1 MLYMLKRIRVFVALA
16 ILALVFATTSTAH
29 AATVR
34 SSWVANQI
42 YQYNHP
48 FASQLPQELATKMQ
62 KMAASPFAFYRGT
75 AHIFYRDMQT
85 LPSSAFVNSA
95 TSAIWLEGD
104 MHMQN
109 LGGMRDANGNNVFDT
124 TDFDEGY
131 LGPYVWDLRRMA
143 ISIILAAKENGLSSS
158 DAQDVVR
165 NFLDTYLNKMGDF
178 KGTNDELSYRLE
190 SSNTNGVVNDLIQ
203 KTANDT
209 RSSLLNKYTLINGS
223 GYRVFQTTTE
233 LQPVSSSNYS
243 AIVAGMSS
251 YITSIASSKRYSNS
265 YYTVKDIRLKLGSG
279 TGSLGRYRYY
289 LLIEGPSSANDDDR
303 ILEMKQETSSAVAI
317 AAPGLLPSSVYGY
330 NEGARVALATK
341 AMLSNTD
348 PLVGYTTVN
357 SLYFFLHEKSP
368 YQEDF
373 DYKLLTTK
381 TKFLDAM
388 GYAGKVVAKNH
399 AISDQD
405 YNSAIVSYSVDKQV
419 TDVVGS
425 NTAAFKNEIV
435 NFALDYATQVE
446 YDYASFVDAL
456 NRGVPLY

>member
-1 MLYMLKRIRVFVALA
+1 MFRLKKLTVIAV
-16 ILALVFATTSTAH
+16 LVFAVIILGFPSQTQ
-29 AATVR
+29 AAFSR
-34 SSWVANQI
+34 SSWIENQI

-62 KMAASPFAFYRGT
+62 KMAVSPFAFYRGT
-75 AHIFYRDMQT
+75 AHIFYSDMQT
-85 LPSSAFVNSA
+85 LPSSAFVNSS
-95 TSAIWLEGD
+95 TRAIWLEGD
-104 MHMQN
+104 MHLQN

-124 TDFDEGY
+124 SDFDEGY

-143 ISIILAAKENGLSSS
+143 VSILLAAKENGLSSN

-203 KTANDT
+203 KTAANS
-209 RSSLLNKYTLINGS
+209 RSNFLSKYTLINTS
-223 GYRVFQTTTE
+223 GDRLFQTTSE
-233 LQPVSSSNYS
+233 LQPLSSSTYS
-243 AIVAGMSS
+243 AITAGMSS

-289 LLIEGPSSANDDDR
+289 LLIEGPTSATSDDV

-317 AAPGLLPSSVYGY
+317 AAPELLPSSVYS
-330 NEGARVALATK
+330 NHQGARVSIATK
-341 AMLSNTD
+341 AMLANTD

-357 SLYFFLHEKSP
+357 NLFFFLREKSP

-373 DYKLLTTK
+373 DYKLLTSK
-381 TKFLDAM
+381 SKFLDAM

-399 AISDQD
+399 AISDKD
-405 YNSAIVSYSVDKQV
+405 YNSAIVSYSVDKEV

-425 NTAAFKNEIV
+425 NTSAFKNEIV

-446 YDYASFVDAL
+446 YDYASFVSAL
-456 NRGVPLY
+456 NRGVILY

>member
-1 MLYMLKRIRVFVALA
+1 MFRLKKLTVIAV
-16 ILALVFATTSTAH
+16 LVFAVIILGFPDQTQ
-29 AATVR
+29 AAFSR
-34 SSWVANQI
+34 SSWIENQI

-62 KMAASPFAFYRGT
+62 KMAVSPFAFYRGT
-75 AHIFYRDMQT
+75 AHIFYSDMQT
-85 LPSSAFVNSA
+85 LPSSAFVNLA
-95 TSAIWLEGD
+95 TRAIWLEGD
-104 MHMQN
+104 MHLQN

-124 TDFDEGY
+124 SDFDEGY

-143 ISIILAAKENGLSSS
+143 VSILLAAKENGLSSN

-203 KTANDT
+203 KTAANS
-209 RSSLLNKYTLINGS
+209 RSNFLSKYTLINTS
-223 GYRVFQTTTE
+223 GDRLFQTTSE
-233 LQPVSSSNYS
+233 LQPLSSNTYS
-243 AIVAGMSS
+243 AITTAMSS

-265 YYTVKDIRLKLGSG
+265 YYIVKDIRLKLGSG

-289 LLIEGPSSANDDDR
+289 LLIEGPTSATSDDV
-303 ILEMKQETSSAVAI
+303 ILEMKQETNSTVAI
-317 AAPGLLPSSVYGY
+317 AAPGLLPSSVYS
-330 NEGARVALATK
+330 NHQGARVSLAAK
-341 AMLSNTD
+341 AMLTNTD

-357 SLYFFLHEKSP
+357 NIFFFLREKSP

-373 DYKLLTTK
+373 DYKLLTSK
-381 TKFLDAM
+381 SKFLDAM

-399 AISDQD
+399 AISDKD
-405 YNSAIVSYSVDKQV
+405 YNSAIVSYSVDKEI
-419 TDVVGS
+419 TDVVGN
-425 NTAAFKNEIV
+425 NTSAFKNEIV

-446 YDYASFVDAL
+446 YDYASFVSAL
-456 NRGVPLY
+456 NRGVILY

>member
-1 MLYMLKRIRVFVALA
+1 MFRLKKFTVIA
-16 ILALVFATTSTAH
+16 ILVFAVIILGFPGQTQ
-29 AATVR
+29 AAFSR
-34 SSWVANQI
+34 SSWIENQI

-62 KMAASPFAFYRGT
+62 KMAVSPFAFYRGT
-75 AHIFYRDMQT
+75 AHIFYSDMQT
-85 LPSSAFVNSA
+85 LPSSAFVNSS
-95 TSAIWLEGD
+95 TRAIWLEGD
-104 MHMQN
+104 MHLQN

-124 TDFDEGY
+124 SDFDEGY

-143 ISIILAAKENGLSSS
+143 VSILLAAKENGLSSN

-203 KTANDT
+203 KTAANS
-209 RSSLLNKYTLINGS
+209 RSNFLSKYTLINTS
-223 GYRVFQTTTE
+223 GNRLFQTTAE
-233 LQPVSSSNYS
+233 LQPLSSSTYS
-243 AIVAGMSS
+243 AITTGMSS

-265 YYTVKDIRLKLGSG
+265 YYIVKDIRLKLGSG

-289 LLIEGPSSANDDDR
+289 LLIEGPTSATSDDV
-303 ILEMKQETSSAVAI
+303 ILEMKQETSSTVAI
-317 AAPGLLPSSVYGY
+317 AAPELLPSSVYS
-330 NEGARVALATK
+330 NHQSARVSIATK
-341 AMLSNTD
+341 AMLANTD

-357 SLYFFLHEKSP
+357 NLFFFLREKSP

-373 DYKLLTTK
+373 DYKLLTSK
-381 TKFLDAM
+381 SKFLDAM

-399 AISDQD
+399 AISDKD
-405 YNSAIVSYSVDKQV
+405 YNSAIVSYSVDKEV

-425 NTAAFKNEIV
+425 NTSAFKNEIV

-446 YDYASFVDAL
+446 YDYASFVSAL
-456 NRGVPLY
+456 NRGVILY